1 MGEPAD
7 VSRAKRNG
15 VDETRVGRDD
25 RQAAITETVMA
36 AGSVRIEDLA
46 ESFGVSLMTVHRDL
60 DALAAQG
67 LLRKT
72 RGLATALAS
81 TLSESPTEYRNR
93 LNTNDK
99 AALAAVAL
107 NMIDPGQ
114 SVILDDS
121 TTGLHLAEHLAER
134 QPLTVITN
142 FQPVMD
148 VVVRQPE
155 LALLALGGQ
164 YYPWCRAYMGSVTL
178 GALRNLRADMFFMST
193 SAVTDSICFHQHH
206 DTVLVKRAMF
216 ESARTRIAYIDHT
229 KFEQRALHALGPLNE
244 FDAVI
249 VDARTAEEHI
259 QSLQRDGANVI
270 IAPDPPAKPEPRT
283 SQSGRGRDEKMRS

>member
-1 MGEPAD
+1 MEPAEAG
-7 VSRAKRNG
+7 RAKRTG
-15 VDETRVGRDD
+15 ADETRVGRDD
-25 RQAAITETVMA
+25 RQAAITEMVMA
-36 AGSVRIEDLA
+36 AGSIRIEELA

-72 RGLATALAS
+72 RGMATALAS
-81 TLSESPTEYRNR
+81 TLSESSTEYRTR
-93 LNTNDK
+93 LNTSDK
-99 AALAAVAL
+99 ASLAAVAL
-107 NMIDPGQ
+107 TMVEPGQ

-121 TTGLHLAEHLAER
+121 TTGLHLAGQLSER

-148 VVVRQPE
+148 VVVTQPE

-178 GALRNLRADMFFMST
+178 GALRNIRADMFFMST
-193 SAVTDSICFHQHH
+193 SAVTDGICFHQHH

-216 ESARTRIAYIDHT
+216 DSARTRIAYVDHT
-229 KFEQRALHALGPLNE
+229 KFERRALHALGPLSE

-249 VDARTAEEHI
+249 VDAETTEEHI
-259 QSLQRDGANVI
+259 QSLKRDGANVI
-270 IAPDPPAKPEPRT
+270 VAPPI
-283 SQSGRGRDEKMRS
+283 

>member
-1 MGEPAD
+1 MGESTD
-7 VSRAKRNG
+7 TGRARRNG
-15 VDETRVGRDD
+15 TDETRVGRDD
-25 RQAAITETVMA
+25 RQAAITEMVMA
-36 AGSVRIEDLA
+36 AGSVRIEELA
-46 ESFGVSLMTVHRDL
+46 DSFGVSLMTVHRDL

-72 RGLATALAS
+72 RGVATAVAS

-93 LNTNDK
+93 LNVNDK

-107 NMIDPGQ
+107 TMIEPGQ

-121 TTGLHLAEHLAER
+121 TTGLHLAQHLSER

-142 FQPVMD
+142 FQPAMD
-148 VVVRQPE
+148 IVAAQPD

-178 GALRNLRADMFFMST
+178 SALHNIRADMFFMST
-193 SAVTDSICFHQHH
+193 SAVTDGICFHQHH

-216 ESARTRIAYIDHT
+216 ESARTRIAYVDHT
-229 KFEQRALHALGPLNE
+229 KFERRALHALGPLHE

-249 VDARTAEEHI
+249 VDAHTSEDHI
-259 QSLQRDGANVI
+259 RSLQRDGAEVI
-270 IAPDPPAKPEPRT
+270 IAPDIPA
-283 SQSGRGRDEKMRS
+283 DA